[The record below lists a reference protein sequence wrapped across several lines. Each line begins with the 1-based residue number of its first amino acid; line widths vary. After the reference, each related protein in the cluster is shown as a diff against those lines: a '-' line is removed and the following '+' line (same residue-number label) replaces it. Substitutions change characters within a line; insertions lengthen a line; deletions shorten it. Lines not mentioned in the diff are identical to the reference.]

1 MIHLDLIGIGT
12 GNPEHLT
19 RAAEAAM
26 RAADLI
32 LLPRKADKAELI
44 DLRRD
49 ICAQVLAGTAVRVV
63 EFDLPVR
70 SGEGAYLDSVEHW
83 HDAIAECWAGAI
95 AAHLPGGGRVA
106 LLVWGD
112 PSLYDSTIRIAR
124 RLVAVERV
132 TVVPGITSLQALCA
146 AHAIPFNAVGAP
158 VMVTTGRR
166 LRDGGWPDGA
176 DSVAVMLDGGCAFT
190 TLDQPDAAIW
200 WGAYLGMAQQAIDA
214 GRLADVAERI
224 VARRAE
230 LRRVH
235 GWIMDVYLLRRAGDL
250 AGEGIAPS
258 DVACGGAPTP
268 NPSPLPG
275 GGA

>member
-1 MIHLDLIGIGT
+1 MIQLDLIGIGT
-12 GNPEHLT
+12 GNPDHLT

-26 RAADLI
+26 RLADLI

-49 ICAQVLAGTAVRVV
+49 ICAQVLAGATTRVV

-70 SGEGAYLDSVEHW
+70 ASEGAYFDTVEHW
-83 HDAIAECWAGAI
+83 HDAIAECWTTEITRA
-95 AAHLPGGGRVA
+95 LPNGGRVA

-124 RLVAVERV
+124 RLIAVERIS
-132 TVVPGITSLQALCA
+132 VVPGITSLQALCA

-158 VMVTTGRR
+158 VTVTTGRR
-166 LRDGGWPDGA
+166 LREGGWPDGA

-190 TLDQPDAAIW
+190 TLDQPDAVIW
-200 WGAYLGMAQQAIDA
+200 WGAYLGMAQQAIEA

-230 LRRVH
+230 LRRTH
-235 GWIMDVYLLRRAGDL
+235 GWIMDVYLLRRGSDL
-250 AGEGIAPS
+250 VGEGF
-258 DVACGGAPTP
+258 
-268 NPSPLPG
+268 
-275 GGA
+275 